1 MANLAIPT
9 IPEII
14 GLVAVVIGE
23 FMISDKRASRK
34 SWRFWAFVWHLVYDF
49 AFFYYAWTI
58 NSLSIM
64 SMQVFF
70 FYITIRGMWNNRSGR
85 NKCRI

>member
-34 SWRFWAFVWHLVYDF
+34 SWRFWAFVWYLVYDF

-85 NKCRI
+85 NK